1 MDVSLYWQEKT
12 MLTNQPLFSENTK
25 IINVQNTNPIYISTG
40 AFIGRK
46 NGRNYRL
53 ALEFATQIASDGYEF
68 LIFDDY
74 YENIDKII
82 NDYRSAKL
90 NIPVVHV
97 EKQIGD
103 LMGGAIEE
111 YAKSKK
117 LFTLNCDIAAR
128 LDSKKVVLHAW
139 GYPASDSNP
148 DLTCERL
155 REYIDIAKQ
164 FSVDLLIENILCTH
178 NDPLP
183 FLQKI
188 HTALPDIKFII
199 DTRHAQFH
207 RELEKILDS
216 DIMQNVR
223 HFHINDYSGGYK
235 EWNKLNPI
243 LQPGKGDVNWAVFFE
258 KLKKQKYAH
267 SITLEAPSMMEYGVD
282 LKTLNNSLEFI
293 RKGIK

>member
-1 MDVSLYWQEKT
+1 
-12 MLTNQPLFSENTK
+12 MLTNQPLFSENKEVIT
-25 IINVQNTNPIYISTG
+25 VQSANPIYLSTG

-53 ALEFATQIASDGYEF
+53 ALEFADQIISDGYEF
-68 LIFDDY
+68 LIFDDF
-74 YENIDKII
+74 YENIDKIV

-103 LMGGAIEE
+103 LLGGSIEE
-111 YAKSKK
+111 YTKSKE
-117 LFTLNCDIAAR
+117 LFTFNCDIATR
-128 LDSKKVVLHAW
+128 LDSKKVILHAW

-155 REYIDIAKQ
+155 SEFTNIANQ
-164 FSVDLLIENILCTH
+164 FSVDLLVENVLCTH

-188 HTALPDIKFII
+188 HTVLPDIKFII

-207 RELEKILDS
+207 RELEKIPDS

-223 HFHINDYSGGYK
+223 HIHINDYSGGYK
-235 EWNKLNPI
+235 EWNRLNPI
-243 LQPGKGDVNWAVFFE
+243 LQPGNGDVNWIVFFE
-258 KLKKQKYAH
+258 KLKQQRYIH
-267 SITLEAPSMMEYGVD
+267 SITLEAPSMLEYGVD
-282 LKTLNNSLEFI
+282 IKTLNNSLEFI
-293 RKGIK
+293 RQGIK